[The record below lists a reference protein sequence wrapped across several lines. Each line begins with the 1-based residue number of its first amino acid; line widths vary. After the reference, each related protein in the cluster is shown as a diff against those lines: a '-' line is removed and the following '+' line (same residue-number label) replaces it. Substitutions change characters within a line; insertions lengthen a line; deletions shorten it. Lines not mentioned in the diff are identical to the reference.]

1 MNTTRLT
8 RSAFATI
15 FLGPGCLLLAGCPD
29 IPEQCG
35 ENVARVQAISF
46 DGPAVLES
54 RPEGGA
60 WSGYNVTVAVEPVD
74 RNADWV
80 MCYAVRDDDPYYKFF
95 WAVDD
100 VLDANVIAPR
110 DGRTE
115 VTLEGNFL
123 LEERD
128 DEVCGAGA
136 IPGADKVRD
145 CSGED
150 EAEVYLDVIGSD
162 GPSSSTRT
170 IRTP

>member
-1 MNTTRLT
+1 MKARHSHRSPITTVL
-8 RSAFATI
+8 
-15 FLGPGCLLLAGCPD
+15 LGCGCLLLSACPE

-35 ENVARVQAISF
+35 ENVARVQSISF
-46 DGPAVLES
+46 DGPSVLES

-115 VTLEGNFL
+115 VTFEGHFI

-145 CSGED
+145 CSGEG

-162 GPSSSTRT
+162 GPSSSTHT
-170 IRTP
+170 ISTP